1 MQDKLKNIIDF
12 LIFLCYNGFD
22 FEFGSDNMTLGFV
35 DKYINSKLEENE
47 KYIRYTYYELRVKY
61 NLTEEEID
69 KLLELSKIRLEN
81 MSYQVYC
88 TGAKFVYNNANRVVE
103 DNEYMIAIKE

>member
-1 MQDKLKNIIDF
+1 MLDKLKIIIDF

-22 FEFGSDNMTLGFV
+22 FEIGSDNITLGFV

-47 KYIRYTYYELRVKY
+47 NYIRYTYYELRVKY

-81 MSYQVYC
+81 MNYQVYF
-88 TGAKFVYNNANRVVE
+88 TGAKFVYDNANRVVE